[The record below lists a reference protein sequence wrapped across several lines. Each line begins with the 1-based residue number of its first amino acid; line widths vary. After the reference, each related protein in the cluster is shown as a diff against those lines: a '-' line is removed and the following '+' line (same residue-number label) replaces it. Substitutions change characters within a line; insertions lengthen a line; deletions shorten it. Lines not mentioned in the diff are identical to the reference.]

1 MHEEA
6 VADMQ
11 NAQAAQAG
19 KLFTTQQ
26 RIDHFLFFIRWFRR
40 RNIQLVTRGGDETAE
55 PLLEVFRLANHIDH
69 HGAQTFEFI
78 LFNPARMLAAGEV
91 RIAVVLA
98 AEIVLQH
105 IVGEAA
111 DQVAAVWPAEADGVV
126 QGGFVGY
133 AVVRESRWNIEDVAR
148 LQIFI
153 NDRWE
158 RIDVQQCRMRT
169 ELTHRQLVTHAP
181 AAAAHALNNK
191 DVILI
196 EKNTLLLLCSPHNP
210 TGKVWRREELETMAA
225 LCQKHGVRVISD
237 EIHMDMTWGEHRH
250 IPWSE
255 VAQGPWALFT
265 SGSKSFNIPAF
276 TGAYGFIPE
285 ENERDSYLQALKGRD
300 GLSSPSVPALVAH
313 IAAYRDGAP
322 WLDAL
327 RDYLQAN
334 MRYVADTLN
343 NAFPALGWQPPE
355 ATYLAWIDLRP
366 LNVDDRALQ
375 QALIAE
381 QKVAIMPG
389 YTYGPEGNGFLRLNV
404 GCPRE
409 KLERGV
415 EGLIAALRSLS

>member
-1 MHEEA
+1 MARLEA
-6 VADMQ
+6 A
-11 NAQAAQAG
+11 
-19 KLFTTQQ
+19 L
-26 RIDHFLFFIRWFRR
+26 
-40 RNIQLVTRGGDETAE
+40 AE
-55 PLLEVFRLANHIDH
+55 P
-69 HGAQTFEFI
+69 
-78 LFNPARMLAAGEV
+78 
-91 RIAVVLA
+91 
-98 AEIVLQH
+98 
-105 IVGEAA
+105 
-111 DQVAAVWPAEADGVV
+111 
-126 QGGFVGY
+126 
-133 AVVRESRWNIEDVAR
+133 
-148 LQIFI
+148 
-153 NDRWE
+153 
-158 RIDVQQCRMRT
+158 
-169 ELTHRQLVTHAP
+169 
-181 AAAAHALNNK
+181 
-191 DVILI
+191 
-196 EKNTLLLLCSPHNP
+196 KNTLLLLCSPHNP
-210 TGKVWRREELETMAA
+210 TGKVWRREELQTMAA

-285 ENERDSYLQALKGRD
+285 ANCRDSYLQALKARD
-300 GLSSPSVPALVAH
+300 GLSSPSVPALAH

-343 NAFPALGWQPPE
+343 APSLRSLAAAGGHLPGVDRPA
-355 ATYLAWIDLRP
+355 P
-366 LNVDDRALQ
+366 LNIDDRALQ